1 MARPTLRPSAAGA
14 PQTKRD
20 KRATIW
26 TFVGAIESLD
36 DEMEGRRRTVFSK
49 VQPVQHAI
57 G

>member
-1 MARPTLRPSAAGA
+1 MTRMEARGDGEANVKAECGGR
-14 PQTKRD
+14 
-20 KRATIW
+20 
-26 TFVGAIESLD
+26 